1 MFSRIFQQKIFIQLQ
16 NLCFGFVGSS
26 VKPMVSMKQLLY
38 LLTDLSEILTHGP
51 WHRIKV
57 EIGLGDYTPYTF
69 PKKRPKGAKMGFYF
83 WYMESSY
90 FI

>member
-1 MFSRIFQQKIFIQLQ
+1 
-16 NLCFGFVGSS
+16 
-26 VKPMVSMKQLLY
+26 MVSMKQLLY

-69 PKKRPKGAKMGFYF
+69 PKKRGLKVQKWVFIFGT
-83 WYMESSY
+83 Y